1 MYVPA
6 GTTRP
11 PLASTA
17 TEREQIV
24 DVVCVKLQ
32 FVDVDGNGIHFASKE
47 KEGENGEEEKKRKN
61 NTSLCANED

>member
-17 TEREQIV
+17 TEREQSV

-32 FVDVDGNGIHFASKE
+32 FVDVDGNGIHFAIKE
-47 KEGENGEEEKKRKN
+47 KEGENGEEKKRKN
-61 NTSLCANED
+61 NTSLCANKD